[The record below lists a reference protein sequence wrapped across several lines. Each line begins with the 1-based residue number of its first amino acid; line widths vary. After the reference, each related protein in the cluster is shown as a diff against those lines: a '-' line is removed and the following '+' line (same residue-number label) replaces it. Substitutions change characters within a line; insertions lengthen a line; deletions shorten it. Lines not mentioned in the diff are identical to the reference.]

1 MKDISKDNLDSFMSY
16 YQNFHDSV
24 ITSIEYDIIN
34 SKINLYINVFWSG
47 KPSLKEDGSLETNKL
62 NMKVVFD
69 DIYQCNNKELY
80 SWDSIYDAY
89 LKFIKLDN
97 VEYICFADAKENPNI
112 YIVSKKMFYEIIYD
126 IILLD

>member
-1 MKDISKDNLDSFMSY
+1 MSY

>member
-1 MKDISKDNLDSFMSY
+1 MKEINKNNLASFISY

-112 YIVSKKMFYEIIYD
+112 YIVSKKMFYEI
-126 IILLD
+126 L